1 MESWPEIVTAVP
13 AIVAA
18 KHSLQLCFGYC
29 SQKIQYNKL
38 IGYLKKLVHSLSYG
52 CTCQI
57 GKHEISVRVI

>member
-1 MESWPEIVTAVP
+1 MENWPEIVTAVP

-38 IGYLKKLVHSLSYG
+38 IGYLKKLIPLVMDADA
-52 CTCQI
+52 
-57 GKHEISVRVI
+57 R